1 MSLINPIVKI
11 NNGLISILEDST
23 VKYCVLIVLTVL
35 ILFIDK
41 LHINYIEVFDN
52 TMFKIIYALFIA
64 YTVCI
69 DPIYAILLTT
79 FMIMVI
85 QELHLRKSLTVLSNL
100 NNNDNNNDNN
110 NNSNS
115 KNSKHTKN
123 NINNLKNIKDIINKN
138 SSQSIIFKESE
149 ISNTINEI
157 DYDIENDIKIN
168 LKQNKD
174 TLDKQTLDKGKEKMA
189 NISEEIKSI
198 NDKYYED
205 PAFKTI
211 TNNLQE
217 QNRINDTQ
225 FFVTDDDLM
234 NVQSNKIENGLMTLD
249 EVKLCTI
256 QGYDHLQN
264 SSSEF

>member
-1 MSLINPIVKI
+1 MSLINPIVKV
-11 NNGLISILEDST
+11 NNGLISILEDPT

-35 ILFIDK
+35 IIFIDK

-100 NNNDNNNDNN
+100 DNNDN

-115 KNSKHTKN
+115 KNSKHNKN

-138 SSQSIIFKESE
+138 NSQSIIFKESE

-174 TLDKQTLDKGKEKMA
+174 TLDKGKEKMA

-198 NDKYYED
+198 NNKYYED

-225 FFVTDDDLM
+225 YFVTDDDLM
-234 NVQSNKIENGLMTLD
+234 NAQSNKIENGLMTLD

-264 SSSEF
+264 SSSKF